1 MEENV
6 TLFGHFFHPTKRT
19 RYRSS
24 YLGLV
29 ILPWQKSKPVTLD
42 SAIRAHCD
50 DLGGNC
56 AVSLS
61 GRLTIDSAPDVLTL
75 FLRRL
80 ESPSC
85 HSLTIHFDDVAYVD
99 TSGLAVLVEA
109 LKAAR
114 ARGKGFYIT
123 GLRERPRYLLEATRM
138 LHLFQEVHP
147 DMPTGGV
154 A

>member
-1 MEENV
+1 M
-6 TLFGHFFHPTKRT
+6 
-19 RYRSS
+19 
-24 YLGLV
+24 
-29 ILPWQKSKPVTLD
+29 ILPRQTSKPVTLD

-50 DLGGNC
+50 DRDGDC
-56 AVSLS
+56 AVSLT

-75 FLRRL
+75 FLRRI

-85 HSLTIHFDDVAYVD
+85 HSLTIHFDEVAYVD

-114 ARGKGFYIT
+114 ARGKEFYIT

-138 LHLFQEVHP
+138 LHLFQAVHP
-147 DMPTGGV
+147 DKPTGD
-154 A
+154 AA